1 MVIVSCIVE
10 LSRCGS
16 SSSRLLLLDE
26 DVCDDDDRES
36 KQAVAAMPE
45 VAYNAAIIGAGYAF
59 LDDATPPLP
68 LLLLLL
74 AVVVVDSS
82 MGNFPATLRINSS
95 ND

>member
-1 MVIVSCIVE
+1 M
-10 LSRCGS
+10 
-16 SSSRLLLLDE
+16 DE

-45 VAYNAAIIGAGYAF
+45 VAYNAAIIGAGYA
-59 LDDATPPLP
+59 LLDDDDATPPL

-74 AVVVVDSS
+74 AVVVVEASS
-82 MGNFPATLRINSS
+82 MDNLPATLRINSS